1 MNESD
6 VKLVLLN
13 TTAMTISM
21 AQVETV
27 LKLMLLLISIGYTAQ
42 RWYFLRKEKIKGK
55 K

>member
-42 RWYFLRKEKIKGK
+42 RWYFLRREKQNK
-55 K
+55 

>member
-21 AQVETV
+21 AQVETM

-42 RWYFLRKEKIKGK
+42 RWYFLRKEKQNK
-55 K
+55 